1 MVRLPLL
8 LLRNLQ
14 KALGKMAKTRDGPL
28 AMPAQGASERPLMK
42 RRSPRRKKEK
52 QRLAVIGFGRLG
64 RASARVI
71 MADKK
76 LELAGII
83 RRADQLGEK
92 LLPPFAEV
100 SALSHI
106 SELRDVDAAVICVPT
121 LQVFEVARDLLQ
133 HRIPFVECATLHE
146 EAFQRHKKELD
157 RLAIH
162 HETSAIVGAGWDPGA
177 LSLFR
182 GLFSILI
189 PKGLTETSHHPVAG
203 LHHSTVARTI
213 AGVKK
218 ALSTELPA
226 ARGRRQRYLY
236 VELEEG
242 AVFEEVEKAI
252 VGDPLFLDEETI
264 VFPVDSIAELEEEGR
279 GILVERHEN
288 PACGHQVF
296 LLEAR
301 FSETVLAARMMI
313 AAARALPIRHHGA
326 YSLYDLPQRVLWEW
340 VAEEA
345 EREWF

>member
-1 MVRLPLL
+1 
-8 LLRNLQ
+8 
-14 KALGKMAKTRDGPL
+14 
-28 AMPAQGASERPLMK
+28 MK
-42 RRSPRRKKEK
+42 KRSPKPKKDK

-64 RASARVI
+64 RACAKLI

-76 LELAGII
+76 LELAGIV
-83 RRADQLGEK
+83 RRPDRLGEK
-92 LLPPFAEV
+92 LPPPFAGV
-100 SALSHI
+100 SAVAHI
-106 SELRDVDAAVICVPT
+106 SELRAVDAAVICVPT
-121 LQVFEVARDLLQ
+121 LQVLAVASDLLQ
-133 HRIPFVECATLHE
+133 HRIPIVECATLHE
-146 EAFQRHKKELD
+146 AAFQRHKQELD
-157 RLAIH
+157 RLAFH
-162 HETSAIVGAGWDPGA
+162 HETSAIVGAGWDPGV

-189 PKGLTETSHHPVAG
+189 PKGLTETSHHPVAD

-236 VELEEG
+236 VELEAG

-252 VGDPLFLDEETI
+252 VADPLFLDAETI
-264 VFPVDSIAELEEEGR
+264 VFPVENIAELEKDGH
-279 GILVERHEN
+279 GILVERHED

-313 AAARALPIRHHGA
+313 AAARALPTRHHRA
-326 YSLYDLPQRVLWEW
+326 YSLFDLPQRVLWERMAE
-340 VAEEA
+340 VAEQ
-345 EREWF
+345 EWF

>member
-1 MVRLPLL
+1 
-8 LLRNLQ
+8 
-14 KALGKMAKTRDGPL
+14 MAKMGDGPR

-42 RRSPRRKKEK
+42 KRSPRRKKEK

-64 RASARVI
+64 RACARVI

-76 LELAGII
+76 LELTGII
-83 RRADQLGEK
+83 RRADRLGEK
-92 LLPPFAEV
+92 LPPPFAEV
-100 SALSHI
+100 SAVSHI

-133 HRIPFVECATLHE
+133 HRIPVVECATLHE
-146 EAFQRHKKELD
+146 EAFQRHKQELG

-162 HETSAIVGAGWDPGA
+162 HETSAIVGAGWDPGV

-182 GLFSILI
+182 ALFSILI

-226 ARGRRQRYLY
+226 AQGRRQRYLY

-252 VGDPLFLDEETI
+252 VGDPLFFDEETV
-264 VFPVDSIAELEEEGR
+264 VFPVESIAELEEEGR
-279 GILVERHEN
+279 GILVERHED

-313 AAARALPIRHHGA
+313 AAARALPTRHHRA
-326 YSLYDLPQRVLWEW
+326 YSLYDLPQRVFWEGL
-340 VAEEA
+340 AEVA